1 MHAYIHIY
9 LLAYLLFQVLGRG
22 FDLFSDLISQNQ
34 TIIVLFRFFGWI
46 NVGDHHYDIFTFLST
61 PIWYRC
67 STSLLKIAS
76 CTLSTGHGLA
86 WCGLVPGCSSI
97 HTGVLFVPR
106 VISNRNLYLVS
117 RLCILLRLYSVNF
130 YYLIQPCVGRIFHS
144 GRLIFSMYASWR
156 PVHDCSPII
165 IHSKRFRCE
174 TVQIMQ

>member
-1 MHAYIHIY
+1 M
-9 LLAYLLFQVLGRG
+9 
-22 FDLFSDLISQNQ
+22 
-34 TIIVLFRFFGWI
+34 
-46 NVGDHHYDIFTFLST
+46 GDHHYDIFTFLST

-76 CTLSTGHGLA
+76 FTLSTGHGLA

-97 HTGVLFVPR
+97 HTRVLFVPR

-165 IHSKRFRCE
+165 IHYKRFRYE
-174 TVQIMQ
+174 TVQII